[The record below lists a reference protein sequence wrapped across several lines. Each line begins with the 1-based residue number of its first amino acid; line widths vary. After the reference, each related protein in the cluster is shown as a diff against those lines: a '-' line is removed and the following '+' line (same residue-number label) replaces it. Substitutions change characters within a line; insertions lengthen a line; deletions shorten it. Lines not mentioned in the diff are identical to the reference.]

1 MVQAKVLT
9 GEMRERILA
18 TEYEPATFEVEKSH
32 ITSFARAIGD
42 DNPLWNDEI
51 SARTSKYGG
60 LIAPPTF
67 TRLIVNSLR
76 LPGTVQYALP
86 GTVQVRRWNAV
97 AILRAHQTWRPDH
110 PVSEDHRRLR
120 AAGVRQGRYSSSS
133 QTAGSS
139 TSSTKTAVTMTG
151 VTIRYEPG
159 RHGKAS
165 RPSNP
170 GNGRPTGNLAPSAP
184 SAIEP
189 LDRASVTE
197 RTSIGPFIKYT
208 STQDLVKYA
217 GASRDFSEIHYDKD
231 FALGAGL
238 PGVII
243 HGALKSAYLGRLMT
257 DWVGDPGALKSL
269 QCQHRG
275 MDFPSE
281 SVVCKGRVV
290 RKYEEGGELLADCEI
305 WIENGRGETTGS
317 RPGHHFVD
325 VTVTFAVVHHTDLQR
340 VNTQRRSLT
349 IGL

>member
-1 MVQAKVLT
+1 MVQRNVLT

-18 TEYEPATFEVEKSH
+18 TEYEPATFEVEKSY
-32 ITSFARAIGD
+32 ITTFARAIGD
-42 DNPLWNDEI
+42 NNLHWNDEI
-51 SARTSKYGG
+51 AARRSRYGG

-76 LPGTVQYALP
+76 LPGTVQYSLP
-86 GTVQVRRWNAV
+86 GTVQVDGGTQWQYFEP
-97 AILRAHQTWRPDH
+97 IRPGDRITQFRKIIDVYQRH
-110 PVSEDHRRLR
+110 GS
-120 AAGVRQGRYSSSS
+120 AGPLIFIITNCRFVNQFDE
-133 QTAGSS
+133 
-139 TSSTKTAVTMTG
+139 TAVTMTG

-159 RHGKAS
+159 GHGNADRSSKDENGRLAG
-165 RPSNP
+165 NP
-170 GNGRPTGNLAPSAP
+170 GASVASAF
-184 SAIEP
+184 EP
-189 LDRASVTE
+189 LDRANVAEGTV
-197 RTSIGPFIKYT
+197 IGPFIKYT

-257 DWVGDPGALKSL
+257 DWLGDPGALKSL

-281 SVVCKGRVV
+281 SVTCSGRVA

-305 WIENGRGETTGS
+305 WIENSRGQTTA
-317 RPGHHFVD
+317 PGQA
-325 VTVTFAVVHHTDLQR
+325 TI
-340 VNTQRRSLT
+340 SLT
-349 IGL
+349 SP